1 MHICFLMYPW
11 ERVVP
16 ESDTTLRL
24 IHECA
29 TRGHTVAITT
39 TSGLTIRDST
49 VYGFC
54 QVLKKSN
61 KISDNIPRFY
71 NQADFQ
77 KARLPMAGFD
87 VIFMRANPPLDNL
100 ALNFLDSIKND
111 TLIVNDLEGLRIA
124 NNKLYTA
131 SMEGLASEFIPA
143 THVSKNREYLQRVL
157 EESESEKMI
166 LKPLNGFGGHGV
178 IVIEKTA
185 RQNFR
190 SLLDFYIGEG
200 DQSNYVILQ
209 DYIEGAE
216 EGDKR
221 ILMLNGEP
229 IGAMRRVPAQG
240 EIRSNIHAGGTVV
253 KHNITKEE
261 KRLCAAIGPKLV
273 RDGLYF
279 TGLDVIGNKLVEVNV
294 LSPGGITRINKLNR
308 TRLQRQVIDFVENI
322 VHSKDL
328 ILQRKSVFRRAV
340 EDANIEH

>member
-11 ERVVP
+11 ERISP

-24 IHECA
+24 VHECA
-29 TRGHTVAITT
+29 ARGHTVAITT

-54 QVLKKSN
+54 QIIRKGQ

-71 NQADFQ
+71 RQVDFQ

-100 ALNFLDSIKND
+100 ALNFLDSIKGD

-131 SMEGLASEFIPA
+131 SMEGVASEFIPA
-143 THVSKNREYLQRVL
+143 THVSKNRDYLQRVL
-157 EESESEKMI
+157 EESDSEKMI

-178 IVIEKTA
+178 IVIEKSA

-190 SLLDFYIGEG
+190 SLLDFYIGSG

-229 IGAMRRVPAQG
+229 IGAMRRVPAQDD
-240 EIRSNIHAGGTVV
+240 IRSNVHAGGTVV
-253 KHNITKEE
+253 KHSITKEE
-261 KRLCAAIGPKLV
+261 RRLCAAIGPKLV

-308 TRLQRQVIDFVENI
+308 VRLQRQVIDFVENI
-322 VHSKDL
+322 VLSKDL
-328 ILQRKSVFRRAV
+328 ILQRKNVFRRAV

>member
-1 MHICFLMYPW
+1 MYPW
-11 ERVVP
+11 ERVSP

-24 IHECA
+24 VHECA
-29 TRGHTVAITT
+29 ARGHTVAITT

-49 VYGFC
+49 VCGFC
-54 QVLKKSN
+54 QVIKKGQ
-61 KISDNIPRFY
+61 KISESIPRFY
-71 NQADFQ
+71 KQVDFQ
-77 KARLPMAGFD
+77 KSRLPMAGFD

-131 SMEGLASEFIPA
+131 SMEGIASEFIPT
-143 THVSKNREYLQRVL
+143 THVSKNRDYLQRVL
-157 EESESEKMI
+157 EESDSEKMI
-166 LKPLNGFGGHGV
+166 LKPLNGFGGQGV
-178 IVIEKTA
+178 IVIEKNA

-190 SLLDFYIGEG
+190 SLLDFYIGEEEK
-200 DQSNYVILQ
+200 SNYVILQ

-240 EIRSNIHAGGTVV
+240 DIRSNIHAGGTVV
-253 KHNITKEE
+253 KHSITKEE

-308 TRLQRQVIDFVENI
+308 VRLQRQVIDFVENI

-328 ILQRKSVFRRAV
+328 ILQRKNVFRRAV
-340 EDANIEH
+340 EDVHIEP

>member
-1 MHICFLMYPW
+1 MYPW
-11 ERVVP
+11 ERVSP

-24 IHECA
+24 VHECA
-29 TRGHTVAITT
+29 ARGHTVAITT

-54 QVLKKSN
+54 QVIKKGQ
-61 KISDNIPRFY
+61 KISESIPRFY
-71 NQADFQ
+71 KQVDFQ
-77 KARLPMAGFD
+77 KSRLPMAGFD

-131 SMEGLASEFIPA
+131 SMEGIASEFIPT
-143 THVSKNREYLQRVL
+143 THVSKNRDYLQRVL
-157 EESESEKMI
+157 EESDSEKMI
-166 LKPLNGFGGHGV
+166 LKPLNGFGGQGV
-178 IVIEKTA
+178 IVIEKNA

-190 SLLDFYIGEG
+190 SLLDFYIGEEEK
-200 DQSNYVILQ
+200 SNYVILQ

-240 EIRSNIHAGGTVV
+240 DIRSNIHAGGTVV
-253 KHNITKEE
+253 KHSITKEE

-308 TRLQRQVIDFVENI
+308 VRLQRQVIDFVENI

-328 ILQRKSVFRRAV
+328 ILQRKNVFRRAV
-340 EDANIEH
+340 EDVHIEP

>member
-1 MHICFLMYPW
+1 
-11 ERVVP
+11 
-16 ESDTTLRL
+16 
-24 IHECA
+24 
-29 TRGHTVAITT
+29 
-39 TSGLTIRDST
+39 
-49 VYGFC
+49 
-54 QVLKKSN
+54 
-61 KISDNIPRFY
+61 
-71 NQADFQ
+71 
-77 KARLPMAGFD
+77 MAGFD

-100 ALNFLDSIKND
+100 ALNFLDSIKDD

-131 SMEGLASEFIPA
+131 SMEGVASEFIPA
-143 THVSKNREYLQRVL
+143 THVSKNRDYLQRVL
-157 EESESEKMI
+157 EESDSEKMI

-178 IVIEKTA
+178 IVIEKNA
-185 RQNFR
+185 QQNFR

-216 EGDKR
+216 DGDKR

-240 EIRSNIHAGGTVV
+240 EFRSNIHAGGTVV
-253 KHNITKEE
+253 KHSITKEE

-308 TRLQRQVIDFVENI
+308 IRLQRQVIDFVENI
-322 VHSKDL
+322 VLSKDL
-328 ILQRKSVFRRAV
+328 IMQRKNVFRRAV
-340 EDANIEH
+340 EDANIEN

>member
-1 MHICFLMYPW
+1 MYPW
-11 ERVVP
+11 ERVSP
-16 ESDTTLRL
+16 ETDTTLRL
-24 IHECA
+24 VHECA
-29 TRGHTVAITT
+29 ARGHTVAITT

-54 QVLKKSN
+54 QVIKKGQ

-71 NQADFQ
+71 RQVEFQ
-77 KARLPMAGFD
+77 KSRLPMAGFD

-111 TLIVNDLEGLRIA
+111 TLIVNDIEGLRMA

-131 SMEGLASEFIPA
+131 SMEGVASEYIPA
-143 THVSKNREYLQRVL
+143 THVSKNRDYLQRVL
-157 EESESEKMI
+157 EESSSEKMI

-178 IVIEKTA
+178 IVIEKSA

-190 SLLDFYIGEG
+190 SLLDFYIGTG

-229 IGAMRRVPAQG
+229 IGAMKRVPAKD
-240 EIRSNIHAGGTVV
+240 EFRSNVHAGGSVV
-253 KHNITKEE
+253 KHSISKEE
-261 KRLCAAIGPKLV
+261 RRLCAAIGPKLV

-279 TGLDVIGNKLVEVNV
+279 TGLDVIGSKLVEVNV
-294 LSPGGITRINKLNR
+294 LSPGGIMRINKLNR
-308 TRLQRQVIDFVENI
+308 VRLQKQVIDFVENI
-322 VHSKDL
+322 VLSKDL
-328 ILQRKSVFRRAV
+328 ILQRKNAFRRAV
-340 EDANIEH
+340 EDANIEQ